1 MSHAVLLGA
10 GFSCWA
16 ARLPVAAKLFD
27 FAIDPFGPREAGKL
41 ARVRALKERWDDAH
55 PGGEAEQFIGD
66 TLQMADR
73 HRRDLLWYVA
83 RRLSEPFIWVEWHA
97 QRWRRHVFVIDESRA
112 PKPGAALITS
122 MACSACSGIVT
133 TNYDMIVEY
142 ALTTRGFNYGSPGER
157 LVGRG
162 PYPVSQWQNPVILR
176 GSTPLAK
183 IHGSISWDHG
193 ARYTD
198 GRRALT
204 GNALIVAPTPEKQ
217 PPGEL
222 VTVWALAERILRQA
236 DRLLVFGFA
245 FNPYDLAVLRLL
257 RDAGEKLRNV
267 LLVDIDP
274 PVQRAAKLWPDADV
288 QATPPPP
295 AGSDAIAAWLAG

>member
-1 MSHAVLLGA
+1 
-10 GFSCWA
+10 
-16 ARLPVAAKLFD
+16 
-27 FAIDPFGPREAGKL
+27 
-41 ARVRALKERWDDAH
+41 
-55 PGGEAEQFIGD
+55 
-66 TLQMADR
+66 
-73 HRRDLLWYVA
+73 
-83 RRLSEPFIWVEWHA
+83 
-97 QRWRRHVFVIDESRA
+97 VFVIDESRA

-257 RDAGEKLRNV
+257 RDAGEKLRDV

-274 PVQRAAKLWPDADV
+274 PVQRAAELWPDADV